1 MKKLMIVA
9 IAVASCT
16 AFAEETEKSP
26 IVLRNEADGIKQG
39 VYTLSITQK
48 GLEYVTKQ
56 HSKKSSAK
64 FYGDTKAAAEEAA
77 KSNAVEQI
85 DGIISDF
92 AQKGLWLDEDSFK
105 ITPKSAKKSTSK
117 SDKKNGKYVSSGW
130 TMTYTAQ
137 AASSKGV
144 PTSKVVSHSV
154 SGIYVNGY
162 GEIDGA
168 YIWDPKVKTSYV
180 NKYVDKK
187 LKPVKLATATKDDD
201 IQPVKTI
208 ASEDGKASMVLQW
221 ETLQAVGTGTASK
234 DEDGAYAYVKS
245 VAGNAVDPDLFTY
258 GTWKFAPD
266 SKSTNIANSKD
277 EVTKETIE
285 EILAKKKV
293 ELAQE

>member
-9 IAVASCT
+9 IAAASCT
-16 AFAEETEKSP
+16 AFAEETKKPEMP
-26 IVLRNEADGIKQG
+26 NAADGIKQG

-56 HSKKSSAK
+56 YSKKSTTK
-64 FYGDTKAAAEEAA
+64 FYGDTKAAAEAA
-77 KSNAVEQI
+77 ANSNAWEQA
-85 DGIISDF
+85 DAIISDF

-105 ITPKSAKKSTSK
+105 ITAKSAKKCTSK

-137 AASSKGV
+137 SASSKGV
-144 PTSKVVSHSV
+144 PTSKVVSRSV

-168 YIWDPKVKTSYV
+168 YVWDPKVKTGYV
-180 NKYVDKK
+180 NTFVDKK
-187 LKPVKLATATKDDD
+187 GKLVKLATATKDDD
-201 IQPVKTI
+201 IKPVTTI
-208 ASEDGKASMVLQW
+208 ATEDGKASMVLEW
-221 ETLQAVGTGTASK
+221 DALQAVGTGTASK
-234 DEDGAYAYVKS
+234 DADGAYAYVKS
-245 VAGNAVDPDLFTY
+245 VAGNAVDPDLVTY

-266 SKSTNIANSKD
+266 SKSTGLAEAGKS
-277 EVTKETIE
+277 IE